1 MRATQRGGG
10 PPPPPSW
17 SGRRAPLPRVCA
29 VVGGTR
35 LSRRLLPTPLR
46 GPLGTERKWR
56 HRAVSVRRVAQ
67 GLFWT
72 RGPAESSASIRPPPT
87 RLLQSSRNNLRRAAA
102 EWAQDFHC
110 PPQNLECAL
119 PWVAQRRSLVLR
131 RRGRPLGPALPGPVP
146 GDWRPVW
153 VGRSPAGGA
162 RGRADTSL
170 GPVSGVRRRPHTPLR
185 RARRRDS
192 DLTLSMAFRVLHR
205 SLKLK
210 RPAHSSLA
218 KHVLARWRGQ
228 CPRCGV
234 CWGRPP

>member
-1 MRATQRGGG
+1 MPIIWGEFFTVVHTNAT
-10 PPPPPSW
+10 
-17 SGRRAPLPRVCA
+17 
-29 VVGGTR
+29 
-35 LSRRLLPTPLR
+35 
-46 GPLGTERKWR
+46 
-56 HRAVSVRRVAQ
+56 
-67 GLFWT
+67 LF
-72 RGPAESSASIRPPPT
+72 SNSIHDPM
-87 RLLQSSRNNLRRAAA
+87 SSRNSLRRAAA

-192 DLTLSMAFRVLHR
+192 DLTLSMGL
-205 SLKLK
+205 SCLT
-210 RPAHSSLA
+210 P
-218 KHVLARWRGQ
+218 
-228 CPRCGV
+228 
-234 CWGRPP
+234 